1 MNWVSPKVQA
11 QVTTEY
17 GRGVFAVEPIAKHER
32 IAVFGGHIVT
42 FDIFDTLPE
51 ACQHYCYQIA
61 DDLIYAYL
69 DVTELGEDDCF
80 NHSCSP
86 NAGFRGHIEL
96 VALNDIATG
105 EEVTFDPKLAQA
117 DLKEESEGKVKG
129 KKISAT
135 ATTEMQGNAM
145 EFVITGSV
153 DGDSMTGTISA
164 PIVPEPLSF
173 TGTQTKNA

>member
-51 ACQHYCYQIA
+51 ACQQYCYQIA

-69 DVTELGEDDCF
+69 DVDELGEVDCF
-80 NHSCSP
+80 NHNCSP

-96 VALNDIATG
+96 IALNNIATG
-105 EEVTFDPKLAQA
+105 EEVTFDYATCLTASFGDMDCLCGAANCRGRVTGEDWKLPELQERYRGYFQPYI
-117 DLKEESEGKVKG
+117 EE
-129 KKISAT
+129 KIARL
-135 ATTEMQGNAM
+135 
-145 EFVITGSV
+145 SV
-153 DGDSMTGTISA
+153 ESVS
-164 PIVPEPLSF
+164 
-173 TGTQTKNA
+173 